1 MTVSSFCI
9 SFNRKCNMHCD
20 ISKPQMFI
28 KIYIFKNIIEKI

>member
-9 SFNRKCNMHCD
+9 SSNTKCTMHCD
-20 ISKPQMFI
+20 ISKLRTFI